1 MQEFKVGLMGEPFPH
16 AIIEE
21 FYTEQ
26 ELALIFRELE
36 FLTTP
41 QKMTKRP
48 STATNSNGAPLSE
61 SVGVNLDEIY
71 PKREISDIL
80 TINRKMFG
88 ANLLGAFA
96 SLHPLMTGILRCNRD
111 ATLIRY
117 YENNQ
122 KYDGHFDT
130 PRFTIASYFYK
141 EPKAFD
147 GGDLHFDDFNYTIP
161 IKNNMVVVFM
171 GSALKHS
178 STEVTMKTG
187 FPEFS
192 GMGKYSMM
200 QFLDEV
206 PRC

>member
-16 AIIEE
+16 AVIEE

-41 QKMTKRP
+41 QKMDKRP
-48 STATNSNGAPLSE
+48 STATFNGAPLSE
-61 SVGVNLDEIY
+61 SVGVGLDEIY
-71 PKREISDIL
+71 SKREISDIL
-80 TINRKMFG
+80 TINRKVFDV
-88 ANLLGAFA
+88 NLLSAFA
-96 SLHPLMTGILRCNRD
+96 SLHPLMTGILRCDRD
-111 ATLIRY
+111 GTLIRY

-122 KYDGHFDT
+122 KYDGHFDK

-147 GGDLHFDDFNYTIP
+147 GGDLHFDDFDYTIP

-178 STEVTMKTG
+178 STEVTMKAG

-200 QFLDEV
+200 QFLDMVV
-206 PRC
+206 PC

>member
-16 AIIEE
+16 AVIEE

-36 FLTTP
+36 FLTAF
-41 QKMTKRP
+41 QKMPKRF
-48 STATNSNGAPLSE
+48 STATVNGTPLSE
-61 SVGVNLDEIY
+61 SGGIGLDEIY
-71 PKREISDIL
+71 SKREISDIL
-80 TINRKMFG
+80 TINRKVFDV
-88 ANLLGAFA
+88 NLLGAFA

-111 ATLIRY
+111 GTLIRY

-147 GGDLHFDDFNYTIP
+147 GGDLHFDDFDYTIP

-171 GSALKHS
+171 GSSLKHS
-178 STEVTMKTG
+178 STEVTMKAG

-200 QFLDEV
+200 QFLDTV
-206 PRC
+206 APC